1 MFINSFSSLTL
12 SPTLPSPVQ
21 RRSCNVI
28 MTKKFSKYLRIIL
41 QLSEKS
47 SPNVFT
53 VSPEFATPG
62 CRSLFDPQDDDVVE
76 ARHEQEGHHAG

>member
-1 MFINSFSSLTL
+1 MFNINSFSSLTL

-28 MTKKFSKYLRIIL
+28 MTEQFSKYLKIIL
-41 QLSEKS
+41 QLNE
-47 SPNVFT
+47 NVFT
-53 VSPEFATPG
+53 VSPEFAAPG